1 MQKSI
6 IGWTNQT
13 WNPTFSCSKVS
24 DGCKYCYAETLALK
38 YGHSKSKWTIQNET
52 ENVQMKP
59 HKLAEPYAL
68 KEPTRIFVNSMSDL
82 FHRVI
87 PDWYRAAVFCVML
100 STPQHVYQVLTKR
113 PEAAEDWHER
123 FVAALQSP
131 EFREMAAAAKNKRLK
146 EALNT
151 KWDSPWADHIWM
163 GASIE
168 DARVT
173 HRLDSLRRNKAHV
186 RFVSAE
192 PLLGAWGQVDLSGI
206 DWVIVG
212 GESGLHLTGPEHPRW
227 MQQAWAREI
236 RDLCVTAGVAYFY
249 KQDSGKR
256 TELRPYL
263 VEEDGTHTVWQQY
276 PGDLKPPTVYETGE
290 LYVMPGKPTDDIPD
304 TDWGSAPHPV
314 EIRDVYANMSETDYV
329 LMLLEEAG
337 INLIRKVEVTEVD
350 KRDPLFLCGYRVYM
364 PHQPT
369 NMLHEKIS
377 STIFQWSI
385 YNNDEYLVISAWRQP
400 PSYVANNPHIPGYKE
415 RIAQHETL
423 LRLTAAPSYEPFPIG
438 TRAMHKWHGIVEVI
452 DPNVDGLVKVRKV
465 GDDGQVQGDGW
476 TCPFYFLNE
485 HFKLP
490 EPPTPDPEPP
500 TPPAPKPE
508 AYEWFTVGDRA
519 VRKADGAEFVV
530 TATDGDFISGNR
542 WYAEEKV
549 RLVAF
554 NDHQRSVKES
564 YKVARL
570 ETIDRVHRKHF
581 RRPEGEWST
590 TTTKPAEVITV
601 ITPAPL
607 AQPPTGDVVVPDGAM
622 AISLWEPYGT
632 LIKVGAKQYETRH
645 WRTGY
650 RGPLVIC
657 TAKKRDREILE
668 SYKAL
673 RPDFFRYGVK
683 MEPCRFGVALCLVD
697 LVDCIP
703 AEFIGDDERRFGN
716 FAPGRFAWLLENVRP
731 FAEPIPV
738 RGHQGL
744 WRWED
749 PRVVPADA
757 VIPPGIEAPALS
769 PRRVETMPTEE
780 VEPVQLAL
788 L

>member
-6 IGWTNQT
+6 IGWTTHT
-13 WNPTFSCSKVS
+13 WNPAFGCSKVS
-24 DGCKYCYAETLALK
+24 DGCKHCYAETLALK
-38 YGHSKSKWTIQNET
+38 YGQSKSKWTIQNET
-52 ENVQMKP
+52 ENVVMKP
-59 HKLAEPYAL
+59 HKLAEPFAV
-68 KEPTRIFVNSMSDL
+68 KEASRIFVNSTSDL

-87 PDWYRAAVFCVML
+87 PDWYRAAIFCVML

-123 FVAALQSP
+123 FKLALVSAEFIKFVAQV
-131 EFREMAAAAKNKRLK
+131 KNKRLK
-146 EALNT
+146 AVLENAHT
-151 KWDSPWADHIWM
+151 KYSSPWADHIWM

-173 HRLDSLRRNKAHV
+173 HRLDSLRRNQAHV

-236 RDLCVTAGVAYFY
+236 RDLCVASGTAYFY

-256 TELRPYL
+256 TEQRPYL
-263 VEEDGTHTVWQQY
+263 VEEDGTKTVWQQY

-290 LYVMPGKPTDDIPD
+290 LYVMPGKP
-304 TDWGSAPHPV
+304 
-314 EIRDVYANMSETDYV
+314 
-329 LMLLEEAG
+329 
-337 INLIRKVEVTEVD
+337 
-350 KRDPLFLCGYRVYM
+350 
-364 PHQPT
+364 
-369 NMLHEKIS
+369 
-377 STIFQWSI
+377 
-385 YNNDEYLVISAWRQP
+385 
-400 PSYVANNPHIPGYKE
+400 
-415 RIAQHETL
+415 
-423 LRLTAAPSYEPFPIG
+423 
-438 TRAMHKWHGIVEVI
+438 
-452 DPNVDGLVKVRKV
+452 
-465 GDDGQVQGDGW
+465 
-476 TCPFYFLNE
+476 
-485 HFKLP
+485 
-490 EPPTPDPEPP
+490 DPEPP
-500 TPPAPKPE
+500 TPPAPKSE
-508 AYEWFTVGDRA
+508 AYECFTVGDRA

-530 TATDGDFISGNR
+530 IATDGDFISGNR
-542 WYAEEKV
+542 WYTEEKFK
-549 RLVAF
+549 LVTF
-554 NDHQRSVKES
+554 DDHNRSVKEP
-564 YKVARL
+564 YEVVRL

-590 TTTKPAEVITV
+590 APKPAEVITV
-601 ITPAPL
+601 ITPAPP
-607 AQPPTGDVVVPDGAM
+607 AQPHIDDATHSDVVVPDGAM

-731 FAEPIPV
+731 FAKPIPV

-749 PRVVPADA
+749 PRIVPADA